1 MMLSHSAS
9 KLALANQ
16 ITITDTSG
24 KTDSVIVNGVSFVCI
39 TGYSNWIILNE
50 LNSLTE
56 NIQIRS
62 VCFPPTEWLNGKIK
76 KTKLMIYNFFPLV
89 TGLASKTLP
98 CTITDF

>member
-1 MMLSHSAS
+1 MTLSHSAS

-62 VCFPPTEWLNGKIK
+62 VCFPQTEWLNGKIK

>member
-1 MMLSHSAS
+1 MTLSQSAS

-62 VCFPPTEWLNGKIK
+62 VCFSTDRMIKWKDK

>member
-62 VCFPPTEWLNGKIK
+62 VCFSTDRMIQWKDK
-76 KTKLMIYNFFPLV
+76 KNETNDLQFLPFGYW
-89 TGLASKTLP
+89 ASQ
-98 CTITDF
+98 